1 MGMNF
6 LCKHKKTGEIKKMA
20 KSTNLTTKPLMF
32 QGWHEH
38 FDPVKQYESN
48 FRKLKALEFITVVR
62 EGKETIV

>member
-1 MGMNF
+1 MNF

-20 KSTNLTTKPLMF
+20 KSTNLTTKPLMNK
-32 QGWHEH
+32 GWHEH